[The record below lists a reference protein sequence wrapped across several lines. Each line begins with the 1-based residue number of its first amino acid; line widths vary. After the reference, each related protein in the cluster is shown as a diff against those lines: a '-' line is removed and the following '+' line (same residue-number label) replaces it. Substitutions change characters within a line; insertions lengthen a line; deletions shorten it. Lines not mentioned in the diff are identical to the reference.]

1 MARYLWNTHA
11 AAVTSD
17 CPSLEVW
24 PMERGE
30 DKFPFG
36 MLHRF
41 LLGQFGMGIGELW
54 SLDRLASRCLALGRH
69 EFFLTSSP
77 LHSTS
82 GVGSPANAL
91 AIL

>member
-1 MARYLWNTHA
+1 
-11 AAVTSD
+11 
-17 CPSLEVW
+17 
-24 PMERGE
+24 
-30 DKFPFG
+30 

-54 SLDRLASRCLALGRH
+54 ALDTLAARCAELGRH
-69 EFFLTSSP
+69 EFFLTSAP
-77 LHSTS
+77 LQTVA